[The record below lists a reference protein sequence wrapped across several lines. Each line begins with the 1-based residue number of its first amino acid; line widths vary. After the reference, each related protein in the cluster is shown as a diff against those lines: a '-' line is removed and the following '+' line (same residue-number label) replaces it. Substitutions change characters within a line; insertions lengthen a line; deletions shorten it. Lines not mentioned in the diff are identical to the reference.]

1 MKTGTWHLMGPV
13 RLLGIRRQVRLHALG
28 ACIEALFRL
37 REAMS
42 AGKPMA
48 DAASTLTELRVS
60 LSRLCTGSEVSAVA
74 EQKHTP
80 KRRCSR
86 KSRAVTAR
94 SAVVRAKIR
103 A

>member
-1 MKTGTWHLMGPV
+1 
-13 RLLGIRRQVRLHALG
+13 
-28 ACIEALFRL
+28 
-37 REAMS
+37 MS

-80 KRRCSR
+80 SGDAHGNRE
-86 KSRAVTAR
+86 R
-94 SAVVRAKIR
+94 SQQDQPS
-103 A
+103 